1 MLQVLHILEASKKL
15 STKKL
20 NYFTYDP
27 YKQFARDHGVALP
40 LYFTY
45 LKMHLLIMLFQ
56 FLSYGLFHII
66 HSKMI
71 CDANPGLQCEDGSQD
86 ACDACEFVGL
96 YGFIDP
102 KNFRDH
108 IRLD

>member
-1 MLQVLHILEASKKL
+1 M
-15 STKKL
+15 
-20 NYFTYDP
+20 TYDP
-27 YKQFARDHGVALP
+27 YKQFAKDYGIALP

-45 LKMHLLIMLFQ
+45 LKMHLLIMLLQ
-56 FLSYGLFHII
+56 FLSYGLFYIV

-71 CDANPGLQCEDGSQD
+71 CHQYPDLQCIDNNYE

-102 KNFRDH
+102 QNFREQ
-108 IRLD
+108 IRLDWTNSVIF